1 MSDKLIKRTP
11 CIGVC
16 STTYGDDICRGCKRF
31 RHEVTGWINYS
42 DNEKDIVNRRL
53 EKFKILVL
61 KDKFK
66 VTDKKLLLSK
76 LLEARISFN
85 QDLDP
90 LCWVFDLLRSTSL
103 DGLNIKELG
112 LAVMPDFDQ
121 VSLSDLRDEI
131 NKEFFELS
139 EAHYTRYIQPKSFN

>member
-1 MSDKLIKRTP
+1 MGFFTTQMANNIIEDINITGNQAYGGECVDSNGNNFGGNIRLDQYIYKQLPISEGRALI
-11 CIGVC
+11 
-16 STTYGDDICRGCKRF
+16 YQ
-31 RHEVTGWINYS
+31 
-42 DNEKDIVNRRL
+42 
-53 EKFKILVL
+53 
-61 KDKFK
+61 
-66 VTDKKLLLSK
+66 KLLLSK

>member
-1 MSDKLIKRTP
+1 MKNNYLVKTP
-11 CIGVC
+11 CIGIC

-42 DNEKDIVNRRL
+42 DHEKDIVNRRL

-66 VTDKKLLLSK
+66 VTDQKLLLSK

-112 LAVMPDFDQ
+112 LAVMPDFNQ

>member
-1 MSDKLIKRTP
+1 M
-11 CIGVC
+11 
-16 STTYGDDICRGCKRF
+16 
-31 RHEVTGWINYS
+31 INYS

-66 VTDKKLLLSK
+66 VTDQKLLLSK